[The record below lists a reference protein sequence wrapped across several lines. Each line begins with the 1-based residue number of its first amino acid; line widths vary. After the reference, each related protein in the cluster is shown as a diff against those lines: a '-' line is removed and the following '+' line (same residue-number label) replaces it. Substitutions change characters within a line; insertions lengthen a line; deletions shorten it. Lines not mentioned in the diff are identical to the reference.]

1 MAVRPSKLTDVTRG
15 GSAMETH
22 RDITEVSRGGQG
34 HQGAIPMG
42 DGKITKVFPWGAGTT
57 QMCPHHGGKVWELLV
72 SPHLSG

>member
-1 MAVRPSKLTDVTRG
+1 
-15 GSAMETH
+15 
-22 RDITEVSRGGQG
+22 
-34 HQGAIPMG
+34 MG